1 MINNIKRDESIG
13 MVIEQIVDKQIRRN
27 DPPET
32 AQTYQRLLQDS
43 FTDVEARRLIYMAVQ
58 VELFRL
64 MRYGEAFNNARF
76 IGNLQGLPDL
86 PDADFV

>member
-64 MRYGEAFNNARF
+64 MRYGEAFNHARF

-86 PDADFV
+86 PNTNFI